1 MDQRKVLIVDDESS
15 LRKVLGDLLRLRG
28 YSPDPVATGGEAVAA
43 AGEKRHDVA
52 IVDLGLGEEEM
63 TGLDVIKEIKACSPE
78 TECIV
83 LTGMPSQESA
93 IQAMNLGAYA
103 YLRKPFDVSEL
114 LETIAKALEKH
125 SENAQVQQAKR
136 LVTRPASSKD
146 RFAEYAQEELRSP
159 LSSVLG
165 LAQNIV
171 DTETL
176 EDAQAFAMILQT
188 EAQGVLDRLDEFIS
202 RAASEQAE
210 RRHR

>member
-1 MDQRKVLIVDDESS
+1 MDRRNILIVDDESS

-103 YLRKPFDVSEL
+103 YLRKPFDVAEL
-114 LETIAKALEKH
+114 LETIAKALEKRN
-125 SENAQVQQAKR
+125 ENAEVQEVKR
-136 LVTRPASSKD
+136 MAARVPSSRE
-146 RFAEYAQEELRSP
+146 RFAAYAREELRSP
-159 LSSVLG
+159 LGSVLG

-171 DTETL
+171 DTDTL

-202 RAASEQAE
+202 RTDSDQAE
-210 RRHR
+210 RRHG